1 MGKKQ
6 DVYQVI
12 TDRVI
17 DGLKEKGLS
26 WFKPWVDKNGNMIY
40 PINHISGRA
49 YKGINILMLTFTAD
63 SRGYEYNEWLTEA
76 SAIKKGNAIREE
88 EKEFSTPVT
97 LWKISYYD
105 KEKKKWYSYKELKKL
120 DDDVIKRLYKS
131 FSPYS
136 FNVYNI
142 AQLEKA
148 VKPKVET
155 KKPETTEERTF
166 NPIKKAE
173 TVYGGYNKKPSLR
186 HGGDK
191 AYYQPATHHVQM
203 PEGKNFFSDDDY
215 YKTLFHELV
224 HSTGHKELLKR
235 KTLVDYN
242 GFGSETY
249 SQEELVAEIGSNFL
263 VAITGIAPQ
272 DSEKNTQAYINGWVK
287 HLTDH
292 PKEILYASSQAQ
304 KAVEFILGGK

>member
-40 PINHISGRA
+40 PINHTSGRA
-49 YKGINILMLTFTAD
+49 YNGINVLMLTFIAD
-63 SRGYEYNEWLTEA
+63 MNGYEYNEWITFGQAVKLDNTV
-76 SAIKKGNAIREE
+76 KKG
-88 EKEFSTPVT
+88 EKSTQVVNW
-97 LWKISYYD
+97 LINYFD
-105 KEKKKWYSYKELKKL
+105 KETKKWYKPNQ
-120 DDDVIKRLYKS
+120 IKDLSPEIVDRLYKS
-131 FSPYS
+131 FRPQT
-136 FNVYNI
+136 FNVFNI

-148 VKPKVET
+148 VKPRVET

-186 HGGDK
+186 HGGDR
-191 AYYQPATHHVQM
+191 AYYQPSTHHVQM